1 MWLHPGEADMQL
13 RRLNFLES
21 INIAIDVASALLY
34 LHRHCQIS
42 VVDFDPKPSNVLLDN
57 YLIAHVSEYGL
68 VRLFSKSGKEAFLN
82 EFSSVGVEGTIGY
95 AAPGNITRLHSFT
108 DVFHHK
114 NNLKLF
120 KTIFRRI

>member
-1 MWLHPGEADMQL
+1 MLNGKLEMWLHPGEADMQL

-82 EFSSVGVEGTIGY
+82 EFSSVGWREPLVMLHQVTLLDCILSQMCF
-95 AAPGNITRLHSFT
+95 ITRIT
-108 DVFHHK
+108 
-114 NNLKLF
+114 
-120 KTIFRRI
+120 